1 MNASKISGFVLL
13 MAVSFMGN
21 TWAAIELAKVNGQP
35 LTDGDLKAA
44 LGGLNE
50 GQREQIL
57 SDPRTKNQIVDSLV
71 DQELLAQEA
80 AKKKL
85 DQDAEYKES
94 LAAFRRQYLSEKLL
108 KKELGSKVSKSAME
122 KYYEAHKL
130 RYTTDQATA
139 SHILLNDEKTAREVL
154 SEVKKEGADFN
165 ALAVKHSK
173 DPSVEKNRGD
183 IGMVEQNGPFVQ
195 EFKDAV
201 AKAKEGEIVG
211 PVKTLYGY
219 HIVKVTKK
227 KAGAVLNFSEVE
239 LRVKTAL
246 ENEMKQQYLLG
257 LRNDAKIDVKYE
269 KIEGAA
275 KKTAKKTK

>member
-1 MNASKISGFVLL
+1 MNASKISGLLLLVAASFV
-13 MAVSFMGN
+13 GN
-21 TWAAIELAKVNGQP
+21 SWASIELAKVNGHA

-57 SDPRTKNQIVDSLV
+57 ADPRTKNQIVDSLV

-80 AKKKL
+80 VKKKL
-85 DQDAEYKES
+85 DQDAEYKEA

-108 KKELGSKVSKSAME
+108 KKELGSKIEKPAME
-122 KYYEAHKL
+122 KYYDTHKL
-130 RYTTDQATA
+130 RYTTDQAMA

-154 SEVKKEGADFN
+154 AEVKKEGADFN

-173 DPSVEKNRGD
+173 DPSAEKNRGD
-183 IGMVEQNGPFVQ
+183 IGIVEQNGPFVQ

-227 KAGAVLNFSEVE
+227 KPGAVLNFSEVE

-246 ENEMKQQYLLG
+246 ENEVKQQYLLG

-269 KIEGAA
+269 KVEGAA
-275 KKTAKKTK
+275 KKTAKKGK